1 MMSRFPPSRLA
12 ASEGA
17 ARAGG
22 HTQDVWGARHERN
35 PRLRMRRRSPNAEP
49 FFCGVLGDAPHQYR
63 RDMPWLAKRLI
74 RAAIFSGGRS
84 MWFSSQSLITWMA
97 PLTTKVLKYLESAS
111 FI

>member
-49 FFCGVLGDAPHQYR
+49 FFCGVL
-63 RDMPWLAKRLI
+63 
-74 RAAIFSGGRS
+74 
-84 MWFSSQSLITWMA
+84 
-97 PLTTKVLKYLESAS
+97 
-111 FI
+111 